1 MTGLGS
7 PVDGQVPAGASC
19 WWGVL
24 STCSSPVVDVH
35 FCMSVSGCG
44 GCRLRRQRPDRQAAN
59 WGPTFTRT
67 YFRIGFIGV
76 RHSSGIP
83 EMIHFVP
90 RTDASCLRFAVFPL
104 RHRFRAKQIHTTVF
118 GALRAWAGSFFRS
131 SHPGGE
137 KTGGADSPDIR
148 LFSFTSRSV
157 RVVRRDDVGRDE

>member
-1 MTGLGS
+1 MTGLGP
-7 PVDGQVPAGASC
+7 PVDGRVPAGVSC

-24 STCSSPVVDVH
+24 SICSSPVVDVH

-67 YFRIGFIGV
+67 FFRIGFIGV

-118 GALRAWAGSFFRS
+118 GALRAWAGSFFVHS
-131 SHPGGE
+131 MQEE
-137 KTGGADSPDIR
+137 KRRARRIRRTSVFSLSPSGV
-148 LFSFTSRSV
+148 FGWFVETM
-157 RVVRRDDVGRDE
+157 